1 MTGNLPEQMRAARLY
16 AWGDVRVE
24 DVPVPRPGPGEI
36 VVRVDACGVCGSD
49 ALVWYVERKAP
60 AVLGHEPA
68 GVVAA
73 IGHGVRGL
81 RAGDRVF
88 VHHHAPCGTCAECK
102 RALWSNCATWRATR
116 LEPGGFAE
124 YARVPAHVVARDT
137 LALPE
142 DVDIETATFIEPAA
156 CCLRAVRRQGSVR
169 PDDAVHVVGLGA
181 MGLLMVQLARIEG
194 AGYVSGSDYID
205 ARRTL
210 ALQLGADAVFDPGS
224 TDVAQAVKNATGGRG
239 ADVVLVCPGAGA
251 AIRAGLAIAAPGA
264 RVVCFTPLP
273 PDEPLT
279 VDQNMLYF
287 REITLLQSY
296 SCGPD
301 ETRQSLRLLAERKLL
316 VDSLVSH
323 RAGLDG
329 VGQALERARGKGEG
343 LKTIILPGQENG
355 VRRTPESN
363 SAIH

>member
-1 MTGNLPEQMRAARLY
+1 MSGTLPEQMRAARLY

-24 DVPVPRPGPGEI
+24 NVPVPRPGSGEI
-36 VVRVDACGVCGSD
+36 IVRIDACGVCGSD

-73 IGHGVRGL
+73 IGAGVRGL
-81 RAGDRVF
+81 REGDRVF
-88 VHHHAPCGTCAECK
+88 VHHHAPCGTCAEC
-102 RALWSNCATWRATR
+102 RRTLWSNCATWRSTR

-124 YARVPAHVVARDT
+124 FARVPAHVVACDT
-137 LALPE
+137 LPLP
-142 DVDIETATFIEPAA
+142 DGVDIETATFIEPAA
-156 CCLRAVRRQGSVR
+156 CCLRAVRRQGSIR

-181 MGLLMVQLARIEG
+181 MGLLMIQLAGIEG
-194 AGYVSGSDYID
+194 ACHVSGSDYIS

-210 ALQLGADAVFDPGS
+210 ARQLGAHEVYDPGS
-224 TDVAQAVKNATGGRG
+224 TNVAQAVKDVTAGRG
-239 ADVVLVCPGAGA
+239 ADVVLVCPGGA
-251 AIRAGLAIAAPGA
+251 AAIHAGLELAAPGA

-301 ETRQSLRLLAERKLL
+301 ETREALRLLAEGKLT
-316 VDSLVSH
+316 VAPLVSH
-323 RAGLDG
+323 RAGLEG
-329 VGQALERARGKGEG
+329 VGEALERAHGKGDG
-343 LKTIILPGQENG
+343 LKTIIVPGQAMHRATE
-355 VRRTPESN
+355 P
-363 SAIH
+363 